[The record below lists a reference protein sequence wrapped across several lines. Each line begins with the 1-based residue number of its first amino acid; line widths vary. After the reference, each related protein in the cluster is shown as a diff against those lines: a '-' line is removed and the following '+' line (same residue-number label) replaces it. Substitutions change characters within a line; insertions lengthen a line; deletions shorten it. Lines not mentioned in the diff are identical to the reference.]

1 MDLNYSPEQAM
12 LRESARRFLSE
23 KHGLEQRRKRALKPA
38 PIDADLWSSFAEL
51 GWLGLPFSEESGGF
65 GGGAVEVSILAE
77 EFGRAN
83 VVEPFVRI
91 VVLAGGLVERL
102 GSSWQREN
110 LLAPLISGTSTLVLA
125 HLENGARGRL
135 DHVETTAL
143 KDGNGYR
150 ITGDK
155 ILVHAASAAST
166 ILVTARVENEEGIA
180 LFAVPREVE
189 GLTLTTCRTVDGCE
203 AADIH
208 FDNLRAEE
216 DARLGS
222 GDVLSTLEEFHD
234 RAVAAMCADAVGVMD
249 AMLAATIDYLKQRVQ
264 FGKPL
269 ASFQALQ
276 HRVAEMAVKCEEARA
291 SALLATLSVDAPRVQ
306 RIRGVSGAKAKIGKL
321 ARLVAHEAIQLHG
334 AIGYSEEM
342 PLGGWFRRLYAFE
355 NSFGSTTDHVQRYA
369 SIVLEPEILNGNL
382 LRDPEF
388 A

>member
-12 LRESARRFLSE
+12 LRDSARRFLSE
-23 KHGLEQRRKRALKPA
+23 KHGLEQRRKRALNPA

-77 EFGRAN
+77 EFGRGN

-110 LLAPLISGTSTLVLA
+110 LLAPLISGTGTLVLA

-135 DHVETTAL
+135 DHVETTAR

-155 ILVHAASAAST
+155 ILVYAASAAST

-208 FDNLRAEE
+208 FDNVRAEE

-249 AMLAATIDYLKQRVQ
+249 AMLATTIDYLKQRVQ

-276 HRVAEMAVKCEEARA
+276 HRVAEMALKCEEARA

-321 ARLVAHEAIQLHG
+321 SRQVAHEAIQLHG

-355 NSFGSTTDHVQRYA
+355 NSFGSTADHVQRYA